1 MLINHLEEQV
11 SAKQSFLGPGVITDF
26 FLEIIWPC
34 GLVHVCLK
42 RDWNLWGSV
51 SLALHSGL

>member
-1 MLINHLEEQV
+1 MLIDHLEEQV

-26 FLEIIWPC
+26 FLVITWPR
-34 GLVHVCLK
+34 GPVHVCLK
-42 RDWNLWGSV
+42 KDWNLWVSV